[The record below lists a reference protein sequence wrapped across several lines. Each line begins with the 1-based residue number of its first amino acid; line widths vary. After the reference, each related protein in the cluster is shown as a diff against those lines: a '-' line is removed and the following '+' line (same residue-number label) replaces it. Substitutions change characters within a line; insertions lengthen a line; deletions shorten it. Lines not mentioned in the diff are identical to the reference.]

1 MRRVIWT
8 EPAIADLIGIRAYI
22 GQFNPTAAARFV
34 ARLVEAADSLADF
47 AERGRPRPQGGR
59 ELAAL
64 PPYLIR
70 YRIAGD
76 TVFILRIRHG
86 AQRPEA

>member
-8 EPAIADLIGIRAYI
+8 RAARGDLAGIRAYI
-22 GQFNPTAAARFV
+22 GQFNPTAAARF
-34 ARLVEAADSLADF
+34 AIRLVLAADSLVEL
-47 AERGRPRPQGGR
+47 AERGRPIRDGRR

-70 YRIAGD
+70 YRVAGD
-76 TVFILRIRHG
+76 VVFVLRIRHG
-86 AQRPEA
+86 ARLPD